1 MPSRNSEVKT
11 DAAAKTAVNAKTCA
25 DVRKVA
31 VIGTGSWGTA
41 AAGLVAANADDVV
54 IWARSAEVA
63 AAINRDHMNPRHL
76 TDYRLPAGVRATS
89 DPAGCIADAYV
100 FAVPSSYLRDVARK
114 FAGVI
119 APDAPAVV
127 LTKGIEP
134 DTHRLMAD
142 VVADEIGHPE
152 RMAALSGPNHAEEI
166 CRGMVSAAVVASASQ
181 QVAETFQR
189 LFVSPSFRVYASTDL
204 KGVEVCAAVKNVI
217 AIACGVAVGLG
228 AGDNTLAVLM
238 TRGLAEIG
246 RISAATGGDPMTCM
260 GLAGMGDLIATCTS
274 RHSRNRTFGE
284 AFVAGESLEAY
295 ENRTHMVVEGARAA
309 KSTLQ
314 VAGEYG
320 VECPIT
326 RAVHAILYEGADV
339 SSAID
344 SLLDR
349 TPRKE
354 FYGIDDVQ

>member
-1 MPSRNSEVKT
+1 MARRASLPSRSNT
-11 DAAAKTAVNAKTCA
+11 
-25 DVRKVA
+25 VA

-41 AAGLVAANADDVV
+41 AAGLLAANARDVL

-63 AAINRDHMNPRHL
+63 QGINQNHANPRHL
-76 TDYRLPAGVRATS
+76 NDYRLPDKVRAVTE
-89 DPAGCIADAYV
+89 PAACAGADAYV
-100 FAVPSSYLRDVARK
+100 FAVPSSYLRGVARQ
-114 FAGVI
+114 FADAI
-119 APDAPAVV
+119 TADAPVVV

-134 DTHRLMAD
+134 DTHKLMAD
-142 VVADEIGHPE
+142 VVADEIGHPD

-166 CRGMVSAAVVASASQ
+166 CRGMVSAAVVASTNP

-189 LFVSPSFRVYASTDL
+189 LFVSPSFRVYASGDL

-274 RHSRNRTFGE
+274 PHSRNRTFGE
-284 AFVAGESLEAY
+284 AFVAGETLAAY
-295 ENRTHMVVEGARAA
+295 EDRTHMVVEGARAA
-309 KSTLQ
+309 RSTLQ
-314 VAGEYG
+314 VARELG

-326 RAVHAILYEGADV
+326 RAVHAILFEGADV
-339 SSAID
+339 ASAID
-344 SLLDR
+344 TLLDR
-349 TPRKE
+349 PPREE
-354 FYGIDDVQ
+354 FYGIKEA